1 MTDTVKGLDDGQNI
15 KENRLKFSKL
25 LAIISFQYSNIW
37 DSNVMHTKE
46 VLFLP

>member
-15 KENRLKFSKL
+15 KENRLKFSK
-25 LAIISFQYSNIW
+25 AVISFQYSNIW
-37 DSNVMHTKE
+37 ESNVMHTKE